1 MALSLK
7 TFDYCKASCGEWDIS
22 LFLSNARLLQGEW
35 DVSGCLFAVELYLE
49 AGGLM
54 TSECCISSD
63 GRWDCL
69 RASAGGEA
77 LEGIRDCLGASER
90 SKA

>member
-1 MALSLK
+1 MWRAGYLAVCEQ
-7 TFDYCKASCGEWDIS
+7 CKP
-22 LFLSNARLLQGEW
+22 LQGGW

-77 LEGIRDCLGASER
+77 LEGIRDYFGASER

>member
-1 MALSLK
+1 
-7 TFDYCKASCGEWDIS
+7 
-22 LFLSNARLLQGEW
+22 
-35 DVSGCLFAVELYLE
+35 
-49 AGGLM
+49 M
-54 TSECCISSD
+54 TSECCIASD

-77 LEGIRDCLGASER
+77 LEGIRDYFGASER